1 VHVLIRHFF
10 AIFLHLGA
18 LGLVILGVLDSS
30 FLFLPVGND
39 LLLIALIA
47 GHHGEFLFYV
57 LAASLGSVA
66 GVLLLDLVCR
76 KGGEEGL
83 KLIIAC
89 LAPPPFPFTAI
100 VAAASALQY
109 PRLRLLGV
117 VFGARAVRFSLVG
130 LGAIWLNRSWKDLQ
144 RCASLEASRR
154 SSAGFASVVPNR
166 AGAQLHNKADAPP
179 ELRTGV
185 LLRLFCA
192 ARAFPAT
199 PCIWYSPRPLI
210 KCFSRVNQR
219 RSNRSASMRSPPQSQ

>member
-10 AIFLHLGA
+10 AVFLHLGA

-30 FLFLPVGND
+30 FLFVPVGND

-83 KLIIAC
+83 KKMMTPKRLVYLKKKMQQHSGIALIIAC

-130 LGAIWLNRSWKDLQ
+130 LAAIWLNREILRIANSSEFAWFMEGFTAL
-144 RCASLEASRR
+144 CVIGSIASIIRWVRLSRSQSRR
-154 SSAGFASVVPNR
+154 R
-166 AGAQLHNKADAPP
+166 A
-179 ELRTGV
+179 
-185 LLRLFCA
+185 A
-192 ARAFPAT
+192 A
-199 PCIWYSPRPLI
+199 
-210 KCFSRVNQR
+210 
-219 RSNRSASMRSPPQSQ
+219 